1 MQTDTGRIQECIR
14 NKCRKQQF
22 SNFKLLHVTRTRY
35 AKKNFAT
42 TVVRYFFFYTGSG
55 QQVGLKAVHLRARH
69 WYRGQV
75 AQVLSCL

>member
-1 MQTDTGRIQECIR
+1 MQKTA
-14 NKCRKQQF
+14 
-22 SNFKLLHVTRTRY
+22 NFKFQITPCFLTTRTRY

-69 WYRGQV
+69 GYRGQV
-75 AQVLSCL
+75 AQVLGCL